1 MDLTPSTTAAP
12 RHKTL
17 LWLLMASFIALAPS
31 AAFAER
37 NTSWKV
43 IKNKSGIK
51 VKKKYIPNYTLP
63 VIRGESVLSANIYD
77 VLAVINDVGKS
88 CKWMAD
94 CKDTRIL
101 VKRSDFDLV
110 VYNRTGTPWPLDDR
124 DVVVQT
130 EIKIDKAKQR
140 VLIDFYSI
148 DGHKGKVSGVVRMPT
163 FRGKYILEKLGDQ
176 KTRIIYQAQADVGGN
191 VPDWVAEIKSESIPY
206 DTIHAL
212 RDRVKKTSKTN
223 EYQSFIKKWDPKQ
236 GGQGF

>member
-1 MDLTPSTTAAP
+1 MDLTPASTPAP
-12 RHKTL
+12 LHKK
-17 LWLLMASFIALAPS
+17 LLMVVMASLIALAPS

-43 IKNKSGIK
+43 IKNKSGII

-63 VIRGESVLSANIYD
+63 VIRGESTISANIYD
-77 VLAVINDVGKS
+77 ILAVINDVGKS

-101 VKRSDFDLV
+101 TKRSDFDLV

-124 DVVVQT
+124 DVIVQT
-130 EIKIDKAKQR
+130 SIKIDKAKKS

-148 DGHKGKVSGVVRMPT
+148 NGHKGKVDGVVRMPT
-163 FRGKYILEKLGDQ
+163 FRGKYELEKIDDD
-176 KTRIIYQAQADVGGN
+176 KTRIVYQAQADVGGN
-191 VPDWVAEIKSESIPY
+191 IPDWIAEIKSESIPF
-206 DTIHAL
+206 DTIKAL
-212 RDRVKKTSKTN
+212 RDRVYKTRKTD
-223 EYQSFIKKWDPKQ
+223 EYKDFIKKWDPKQ